1 MIDLI
6 LVYCLFAYLFTF
18 GVILSAW
25 DDYKDKY
32 IDGMIL
38 WLLLSPLMM
47 PIYLGIDHQ
56 SKAA

>member
-18 GVILSAW
+18 GVVFSAW
-25 DDYKDKY
+25 DDYKDEY
-32 IDGMIL
+32 IGGMIL
-38 WLLLSPLMM
+38 WLILSPLMM

-56 SKAA
+56 AKAS